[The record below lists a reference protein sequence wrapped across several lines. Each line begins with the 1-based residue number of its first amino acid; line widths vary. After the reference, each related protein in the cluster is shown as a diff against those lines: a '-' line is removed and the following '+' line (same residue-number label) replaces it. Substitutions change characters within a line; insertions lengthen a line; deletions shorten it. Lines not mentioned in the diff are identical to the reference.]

1 MPVIS
6 NLILTNQL
14 PVHTYT
20 ASVVTSGSVIA
31 DGLGNQI
38 TFLQLTCSYSHTA
51 SIQTSWEE
59 SSSFSSA
66 SFVAVSASFASR
78 SLVATSASFSSASFV
93 ATSASFASASATSS
107 YSLNTSNVS
116 SYVTLTT
123 SSTNWVTCSFLH
135 SNESVTFISSAVYSF
150 TASNMPSNGQ
160 VADVILHISQSSTST
175 SSLSF
180 PASWVNLGTGWP
192 TQITS
197 SKIAV
202 VWLRAMDNWMIMG
215 TYNVQS

>member
-6 NLILTNQL
+6 SLILTNQL
-14 PVHTYT
+14 PKNTYT
-20 ASVVTSGSVIA
+20 ALVGTSASFFA

-38 TFLQLTCSYSHTA
+38 TSASLTASNAISSSYS
-51 SIQTSWEE
+51 
-59 SSSFSSA
+59 
-66 SFVAVSASFASR
+66 V
-78 SLVATSASFSSASFV
+78 
-93 ATSASFASASATSS
+93 TSS

-116 SYVTLTT
+116 NYVTLTT

-135 SNESVTFISSAVYSF
+135 SNESVTFISAAVYSF

-160 VADVILHISQSSTST
+160 VADVILHISQSSAST

-197 SKIAV
+197 SKMAV